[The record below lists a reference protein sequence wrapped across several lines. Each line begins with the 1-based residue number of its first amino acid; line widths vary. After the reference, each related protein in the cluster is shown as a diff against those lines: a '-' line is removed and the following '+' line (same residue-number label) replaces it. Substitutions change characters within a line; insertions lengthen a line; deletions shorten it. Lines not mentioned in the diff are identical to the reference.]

1 MPMSSDQALRRF
13 GLGRRGSEPGPN
25 DVRAWLEAQ
34 LDAPD
39 PMIPHE
45 LPSTENAAFVMRRYQ
60 EAKQAGAPLPMG
72 FADLFGQDMSEAL
85 KHATVTCHSGNAL
98 SGSGATISPSAGA
111 LATGC
116 SAWRVPIS
124 GKPSGHMSP
133 AASSIW

>member
-1 MPMSSDQALRRF
+1 MSSDQALRRF

-85 KHATVTCHSGNAL
+85 KHATVTDLPFRERLVWFWSNHFTVSILQGETAPL
-98 SGSGATISPSAGA
+98 AGA
-111 LATGC
+111 G
-116 SAWRVPIS
+116 SD
-124 GKPSGHMSP
+124 GKGAGVGAAGTSP
-133 AASSIW
+133 